1 MVTTGLVVSGLGVL
15 SSICGAVG
23 NIEILKLANLGIKTL
38 LCGGITLGTGLM
50 VLGFTAVIKVNSG
63 DYEYIDQDGFSI
75 DRGEF
80 VYNWDDNEY
89 RLEEEEFRNMS
100 LLDDEDE

>member
-1 MVTTGLVVSGLGVL
+1 MSKW
-15 SSICGAVG
+15 CC
-23 NIEILKLANLGIKTL
+23 N
-38 LCGGITLGTGLM
+38 
-50 VLGFTAVIKVNSG
+50 FDSG